1 MFGLDDLDVFVFA
14 EFLVFVFCSNISCR
28 EKQKRC
34 RDARMFVFCV
44 FFAGVFLCLCFVLIL
59 VAGRCNAIE
68 MQRCKNG
75 CEVER
80 PREPSPVPRHLSQQ
94 YASPNFHLHHS

>member
-1 MFGLDDLDVFVFA
+1 MQECLCYVCFVFA

-68 MQRCKNG
+68 MQKCKNVCVLCLCFG
-75 CEVER
+75 GIFCVCI
-80 PREPSPVPRHLSQQ
+80 L
-94 YASPNFHLHHS
+94 F